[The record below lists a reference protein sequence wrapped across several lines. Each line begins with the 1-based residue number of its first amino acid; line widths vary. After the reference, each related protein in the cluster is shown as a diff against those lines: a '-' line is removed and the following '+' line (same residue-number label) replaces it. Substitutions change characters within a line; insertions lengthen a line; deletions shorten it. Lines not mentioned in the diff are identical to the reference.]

1 MKLKLTFFYIVTLIG
16 FINIQAQENNNS
28 QVNEEL
34 LGLPG
39 DNLNL
44 YATLDLFQK
53 SKTIEDFEAA
63 LNKEETG
70 INNLD
75 LNLDGKVDFIKV
87 TTKQEKDDFTFIL
100 QVDVKD
106 KEIQDVAVILVSKDK
121 KDKVSLKMVGDEAL
135 YGKDYVIEPKAE
147 VPSVTANPAYTGSD
161 AVEKNEEATV
171 VVVESQ
177 PIVRYIYSPVYVP
190 YYSPFYWGFY
200 PPYFRPFPVISI
212 NIYFG
217 RHRYYPNRYYGGH
230 RGGGNTVI
238 INNNTYNNYSR
249 TRNTSN
255 TVINNKREGNYKK
268 NNLSQRSQSNTAK
281 NTRAKN
287 NNAKSLPNNKSKAK
301 QKYNS
306 SSNPSKPNTK
316 QNIKSPI
323 NTKKIPSTRPKVTP
337 RRGGG
342 RIGGRG

>member
-1 MKLKLTFFYIVTLIG
+1 MKLKLTIFYIVTLIG
-16 FINIQAQENNNS
+16 FLNIQAQENNAS
-28 QVNEEL
+28 QEDQEL

-53 SKTIEDFEAA
+53 SKTIEEFEAA

-87 TTKQEKDDFTFIL
+87 TTQQDKNDFTFIL
-100 QVDVKD
+100 QVDVKE
-106 KEIQDVAVILVSKDK
+106 KETQDVAVILVSKDK
-121 KDKVSLKMVGDEAL
+121 KDKISLQMVGDEAL
-135 YGKDYVIEPKAE
+135 YGKDYVIEPKTE

-161 AVEKNEEATV
+161 AVETNEAATV

-200 PPYFRPFPVISI
+200 PPYFRPYPIISI

-238 INNNTYNNYSR
+238 INNNNTFNNYSR
-249 TRNTSN
+249 TRNSSN
-255 TVINNKREGNYKK
+255 TVVKNKREGNYSNRKE
-268 NNLSQRSQSNTAK
+268 LSKRPNT
-281 NTRAKN
+281 
-287 NNAKSLPNNKSKAK
+287 
-301 QKYNS
+301 S
-306 SSNPSKPNTK
+306 SRPNTK
-316 QNIKSPI
+316 PNNSKSLHNKKGTTKKNYNSRSNPGKPSTKPNIKRPTTTP
-323 NTKKIPSTRPKVTP
+323 NRMPSTRPVTP

-342 RIGGRG
+342 RFGGRG